1 MSFFSKLF
9 GRSKSLE
16 EEALDDEAA
25 LQEQPAPEPAPKTN
39 GAGGISEERAR
50 EIEARARK
58 SLHQSEQPTVL
69 DTPPLNRSAQPAA
82 QTRPATP
89 PPPPPPDVS
98 DLSTPSGNAGVPAAN
113 RPTAGLFKKRSKS
126 KLQPLPRSD
135 SGGSPPAKPMVE
147 AKATGTPLPS
157 NRPQPAPNKK
167 EGQPAKKEGDG
178 GVLEDL
184 LGSLDESFDAIIAE
198 QPDTPPPPGPG
209 DEPNTDDFDR
219 LTVLELFYDIATNH
233 LRPVRNFMIELHL
246 GEVRKEWIQ
255 IAQPAVR
262 SIQSAADQID
272 IPELKQALDDFDA
285 MLSIATETS
294 GDMISGEVR
303 EEFINQYARLA
314 KIMPQAF
321 TLEEEKDQ
329 RESLIIHS
337 LLMQVPDVRKV
348 TIDKLYR
355 AGLTALEVL
364 FLATTEDLA
373 VTTGIRKIL
382 AQRIVDK
389 FQSFRK
395 ESKEAVPD
403 LEQSA
408 QTNKLEE
415 QVTLLREQQTQY
427 EAAAAKRSIEE
438 KRAHRLAR
446 QGTLLE
452 ITVVLAQLG
461 EVELVEELERLP
473 FEKRIERLESFLVEQ
488 KEKKG

>member
-9 GRSKSLE
+9 GRSKTAE
-16 EEALDDEAA
+16 EEAAEQAA
-25 LQEQPAPEPAPKTN
+25 LQEQPEAEQAPRTN
-39 GAGGISEERAR
+39 GETTAHGLSEERAR
-50 EIEARARK
+50 EIEERARRQA
-58 SLHQSEQPTVL
+58 LQQAEQPTVVEA
-69 DTPPLNRSAQPAA
+69 PPLKRVTQPAA
-82 QTRPATP
+82 KP
-89 PPPPPPDVS
+89 PPPPPAPPPPPQPDVS
-98 DLSTPSGNAGVPAAN
+98 DLTTPSGDASTPEAG
-113 RPTAGLFKKRSKS
+113 RPTAGLFKKRSQS
-126 KLQPLPRSD
+126 KLQPLPRSG
-135 SGGSPPAKPMVE
+135 SGAQPPKPEVRAKS
-147 AKATGTPLPS
+147 TGTPLPS
-157 NRPQPAPNKK
+157 NRPA
-167 EGQPAKKEGDG
+167 PAKPKKDGDG

-246 GEVRKEWIQ
+246 GDVRKEWVQ
-255 IAQPAVR
+255 IAQPAIR

-272 IPELKQALDDFDA
+272 IPELKVALGDFDA
-285 MLSIATETS
+285 MLNLASETS
-294 GDMISGEVR
+294 GDMISGEIR

-314 KIMPQAF
+314 QIMPQAF

-348 TIDKLYR
+348 TIDKMYR

-373 VTTGIRKIL
+373 ATTGVRKIL

-415 QVTLLREQQTQY
+415 QVLLLREQQKQY

-438 KRAHRLAR
+438 KRAYRLAR

-473 FEKRIERLESFLVEQ
+473 FEKRIERLESFIVEQ
-488 KEKKG
+488 KERKA

>member
-1 MSFFSKLF
+1 M
-9 GRSKSLE
+9 
-16 EEALDDEAA
+16 
-25 LQEQPAPEPAPKTN
+25 
-39 GAGGISEERAR
+39 
-50 EIEARARK
+50 
-58 SLHQSEQPTVL
+58 
-69 DTPPLNRSAQPAA
+69 
-82 QTRPATP
+82 
-89 PPPPPPDVS
+89 
-98 DLSTPSGNAGVPAAN
+98 
-113 RPTAGLFKKRSKS
+113 
-126 KLQPLPRSD
+126 
-135 SGGSPPAKPMVE
+135 
-147 AKATGTPLPS
+147 
-157 NRPQPAPNKK
+157 
-167 EGQPAKKEGDG
+167 
-178 GVLEDL
+178 LEDL

-246 GEVRKEWIQ
+246 GDVRKEWVQ
-255 IAQPAVR
+255 IAQPAIR

-272 IPELKQALDDFDA
+272 IPELKVALGDFDA
-285 MLSIATETS
+285 MLNLASETS
-294 GDMISGEVR
+294 GDMISGEIR

-314 KIMPQAF
+314 QIMPQAF

-348 TIDKLYR
+348 TIDKMYR

-373 VTTGIRKIL
+373 ATTGVRKIL

-415 QVTLLREQQTQY
+415 QVLLLREQQKQY

-438 KRAHRLAR
+438 KRAYRLAR

-473 FEKRIERLESFLVEQ
+473 FEKRIERLESFIVEQ
-488 KEKKG
+488 KERKA